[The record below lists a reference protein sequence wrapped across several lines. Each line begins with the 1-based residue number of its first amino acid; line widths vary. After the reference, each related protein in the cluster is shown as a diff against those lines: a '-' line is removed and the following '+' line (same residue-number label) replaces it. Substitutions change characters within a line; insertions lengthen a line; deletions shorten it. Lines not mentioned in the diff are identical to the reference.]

1 MNHRRPW
8 KFGAG
13 TVTIIVLALLLLAV
27 LATRKSRTLTL
38 NQTLQL
44 DDFCFTVVEARSL
57 RAGPSTLTEA
67 GGSPSAVDYL
77 VRLKIDNKA
86 LRVPFTFGG
95 QSLAIADAART
106 GALIWPRAEG
116 SSVGQ
121 STPPVPHVLKPGESA
136 TYDYVFTIPGDTRD
150 PRLRI
155 APGGWSGEIFE
166 WLFFGRKAFQL
177 PWNG

>member
-1 MNHRRPW
+1 MSDRRPW

-13 TVTIIVLALLLLAV
+13 TVTIIVLALLVLAV
-27 LATRKSRTLTL
+27 LATRRSRTLTL
-38 NQTLQL
+38 NQTLQF
-44 DDFCFTVVEARSL
+44 DDFCFTVVEARRL
-57 RAGPSTLTEA
+57 PAGPSKLTQA
-67 GGSPSAVDYL
+67 DGAPTAVDYL

-106 GALIWPRAEG
+106 GALRWPRAEVSPG
-116 SSVGQ
+116 GQ
-121 STPPVPHVLKPGESA
+121 STPPVLHVLKAGESVN
-136 TYDYVFTIPGDTRD
+136 YDYLFTLPGDTRD

-155 APGGWSGEIFE
+155 APGGWTGEVFE
-166 WLFFGRKAFQL
+166 WLFFGRKEFQL